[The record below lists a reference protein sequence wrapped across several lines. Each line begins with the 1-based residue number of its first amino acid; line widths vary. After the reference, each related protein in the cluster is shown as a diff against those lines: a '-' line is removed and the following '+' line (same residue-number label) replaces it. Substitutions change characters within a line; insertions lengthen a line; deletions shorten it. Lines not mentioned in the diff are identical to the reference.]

1 MCEPT
6 SPVSG
11 GATSLGRAGSNNRA
25 PPTWLYTMPWAMGQ
39 KVLSW
44 HFRAVPRPA
53 HATDRVFH
61 IWGEREKASKSK

>member
-1 MCEPT
+1 
-6 SPVSG
+6 
-11 GATSLGRAGSNNRA
+11 
-25 PPTWLYTMPWAMGQ
+25 MPWAMGQ